1 MADIVYVCD
10 TCAAPAEAPKGA
22 AFAGALRA
30 AEPKGVEIRTVSCL
44 NMCNAP
50 LALALRA
57 PGKVAYLFSGVQPD
71 TDVADT
77 LALIRLYRAA
87 PDGVITDARPAGRLR
102 FCLAG
107 RIPAI

>member
-10 TCAAPAEAPKGA
+10 TCAAPSEAPKGA
-22 AFAGALRA
+22 AFAQSLRLA
-30 AEPKGVEIRTVSCL
+30 DLDGVEIRTVSCL
-44 NMCNAP
+44 NMCDAP
-50 LALALRA
+50 LALALRG
-57 PGKVAYLFSGVQPD
+57 PGKAAYLFSGVQPD
-71 TDVADT
+71 ADVADT

-87 PDGVITDARPAGRLR
+87 RDGVITDARPAGRLR